1 MERYKRKGPRGPK
14 GPRGE
19 GPGEWGQRGGGPR
32 GAGPRG
38 VGAGHVGS
46 RRPLQN
52 TVSLL
57 VSFDIKRQCSF
68 PTSQAITTNMLERWY
83 LMC

>member
-1 MERYKRKGPRGPK
+1 MGRGSRGTGP
-14 GPRGE
+14 
-19 GPGEWGQRGGGPR
+19 RGGGPR

-38 VGAGHVGS
+38 GGAGHVGS

-57 VSFDIKRQCSF
+57 VGFDIKRQYSC
-68 PTSQAITTNMLERWY
+68 PTSQAITTHVKDNI
-83 LMC
+83 